1 MMRARL
7 NAAPFAL
14 FALLVACSAPVTPIG
29 EPRAASA
36 STTVGA
42 APMFAV
48 STAGAEAV
56 AWVSAPNGGT
66 DGRLFISVGAAPP
79 TEHRDSLGP
88 IEAHGEAPPKLVYD
102 NAGALYAMYD
112 VGKVVPGLRY
122 PLDALRLI
130 RSSDGGA
137 SWSAPVTVTGDSA
150 FGSHNFH
157 ALYAAPDGRL
167 YASWLDSHT
176 GHSGAFITS
185 SADQGRTWATPIR
198 VDSGEAC
205 PCCRTAIA
213 SASDGALY
221 LAWRAVLPGS
231 IRDIVVAR
239 SANHGATWSAPVRV
253 HADGWKIDGCPHAGP
268 ALRVDARGGVHVAWW
283 TGREGEPGVFY
294 ARSDDAGHTFNPAI
308 PIGVARVSRP
318 SHAQLALGDS
328 GVVVVA
334 WDDGT
339 LKTPRIALRI
349 SHDDGRTFSGT
360 AHLSASGRS
369 AAFPVLALRRDTVV
383 VAWTEQSPEAAARD
397 EAAMP
402 DEKDPNMVMGLHA
415 VGEAQVMIGRYVIRD
430 R

>member
-1 MMRARL
+1 MSGRADAL
-7 NAAPFAL
+7 IALAAITMIA
-14 FALLVACSAPVTPIG
+14 ACGSPATPVG

-36 STTVGA
+36 STAVGT
-42 APMFAV
+42 APMFAI
-48 STAGAEAV
+48 SAAGAEAV
-56 AWVSAPNGGT
+56 AWVSAPGGGT
-66 DGRLFISVGAAPP
+66 DGRLFVSVGDAAP

-102 NAGALYAMYD
+102 TSGALYAMYD

-130 RSSDGGA
+130 RSTDGGA

-157 ALYAAPDGRL
+157 ALYAAPDGRI

-176 GHSGAFITS
+176 GNTGSFITS
-185 SADQGRTWATPIR
+185 SADQGRTWSTPVR
-198 VDSGEAC
+198 VDAGEAC

-213 SASDGALY
+213 ASGDGTLY

-239 SANHGATWSAPVRV
+239 SSDHGATWSAPVRV
-253 HADGWKIDGCPHAGP
+253 HADDWKIDGCPHAGP
-268 ALRVDARGGVHVAWW
+268 ALRVDARGRVHVAWW
-283 TGREGEPGVFY
+283 TGREENPGVYY
-294 ARSDDAGHTFNPAI
+294 AHSRDSARTFAAAV
-308 PIGVARVSRP
+308 PIGVARVSRA
-318 SHAQLALGDS
+318 SHAQLAIGDS

-339 LKTPRIALRI
+339 VRTPRVMLRI
-349 SHDDGRTFSGT
+349 SHDDGATFSH
-360 AHLSASGRS
+360 AQRLSASGRA

-402 DEKDPNMVMGLHA
+402 NEKDPNMVMGLHA
-415 VGEAQVMIGRYVIRD
+415 VGEAQVMSGRYVIRD